1 MPAHKK
7 LKSSNMSSITVGML
21 TSGGLAPCLAS
32 SVAHL
37 IHFWS
42 EAKKAGKISDLSI
55 RLYRDG
61 YKGLLIGDSFEVSED
76 LWESCSA
83 LHDCGG
89 SPIGNSRVKLTNVKD
104 CIERGFVP
112 EDQTPLEVASQQL
125 LKDGINVIHTIGGD
139 DTNTQAAQLSK
150 YLLDK
155 HNGKV
160 TVIGMP
166 KTVDNDVYPIL
177 QTFGAQTAAVQ
188 GAVFFENVVSE
199 SSANPRM
206 LVLHEVMGRDSG
218 SLTAD
223 TAKEYRALLNKKT
236 FIDGFCMTK
245 KSRDI
250 HAIWI
255 PELSLDI
262 EKEGARLK
270 EIMDAHGCVNVFLC
284 EGSGVSEIVA
294 EMEAAGQE
302 VPRDAFGHVALAK
315 INPGQ
320 YFSKRLAQL
329 VGAEKA
335 LVQKSGYFARSAA
348 SNDFDKELIRKCA
361 EIGVDAAIS
370 GTSGCMGEDE
380 EKEGFPIRP
389 IEFERIKGGKPFDA
403 KKEWFKDM
411 LKEIGQES

>member
-1 MPAHKK
+1 
-7 LKSSNMSSITVGML
+7 MSTIDINVGML
-21 TSGGLAPCLAS
+21 TSGGLAPCLSS

-37 IHFWS
+37 VHYWS
-42 EAKKAGKISDLSI
+42 EAKKEGKIGSLTI
-55 RLYRDG
+55 RMYRDG
-61 YKGLLIGDSFEVSED
+61 YKGLLTGDSFELKED
-76 LWESCSA
+76 LWESCES

-104 CIERGFVP
+104 CIARGFVP
-112 EDQTPLEVASQQL
+112 EGQTPLEVASQQL
-125 LKDGINVIHTIGGD
+125 IKDKINVIHTIGGD

-150 YLLDK
+150 YLLDE

-166 KTVDNDVYPIL
+166 KTIDNDVYPIK

-188 GAVFFENVVSE
+188 GAIFFENVVSE

-206 LVLHEVMGRDSG
+206 LILHEVMGRDSG

-223 TAKEYRALLNKKT
+223 TAKEYRLRLNKQA
-236 FIDGFCMTK
+236 FPEGFCVTK

-250 HAIWI
+250 HAVWI
-255 PELSLDI
+255 PEMPLDI

-270 EIMDAHGCVNVFLC
+270 AIMDTQGCVNVFLC
-284 EGSGVSEIVA
+284 EGSGVSEIIA
-294 EMEAAGQE
+294 ELEASGQE
-302 VPRDAFGHVALAK
+302 VPRDAFGHVSLAK
-315 INPGQ
+315 INPGA

-329 VGAEKA
+329 VGAEKT

-348 SNDFDKELIRKCA
+348 SNEFDRELIGKCA
-361 EIGVDAAIS
+361 KIGVDSAIA
-370 GTSGCMGEDE
+370 GVPGCMGEDE
-380 EKEGFPIRP
+380 DKEGCPIRA
-389 IEFERIKGGKPFDA
+389 IEFERIKGGKPYNA
-403 KKEWFKDM
+403 NQEWFKQM